1 MNVHLLL
8 KWPLI
13 RWPSAGLSSAV
24 RAEKLWAS
32 PEHPVPTP
40 QRGRGTPAGLSQP
53 SVSHGSRRPALP
65 PSEQP
70 TPAGSHRP
78 SSLRARDGETQG
90 CSGDSAGRGRKLPE
104 KGCGSSLENEDSGY
118 VTLGELHDLSE
129 R

>member
-40 QRGRGTPAGLSQP
+40 QRGQGAPHGPEPAVSQP
-53 SVSHGSRRPALP
+53 RLPQTRP
-65 PSEQP
+65 PSFGAADTGRFSQTLVLEGP
-70 TPAGSHRP
+70 R
-78 SSLRARDGETQG
+78 RETQG
-90 CSGDSAGRGRKLPE
+90 CSEDSAGHGRKLPE
-104 KGCGSSLENEDSGY
+104 RGRGSSLENEDSGY